1 MSAIL
6 TAESMR
12 SIARSLTTKHQFL
25 LNELTFMRVSNVAL
39 LTLAALASHNL
50 TANTSAN
57 PAAHPISP
65 QTPQAS
71 NFVDAVNNTESRRAE
86 SISEPETIAHEQ
98 FSSNTT
104 ASRRAESISESETI
118 AHEQFS
124 SNTTASRR
132 AESISEPETI
142 AHEQFSPRIAVQ
154 SPTGLLVAAAQP
166 DSSAGAKTKANTA
179 AISGDELT
187 KSLQE
192 TWLAKLIQTGVESNP
207 QVREV
212 LAFISPSSG
221 SDESGYGFNT
231 TITLLNILLIL
242 GTVFPPVTIA
252 FFWMMRRLV
261 IKHLV
266 ADANK
271 RLQGIGVLES
281 ELINSSQLTQKLRDE
296 LEAQIGAAK
305 QSIDFL
311 TRETEL
317 SKSSVEQIETLKSQF
332 IMHLQVLLKE
342 VDEKKSQIVREI
354 SQVPAV
360 VAKEA
365 LKSAPQPALNNS
377 PNSQTPPASDENL
390 IADDYIK
397 QAEGLYFQGNY
408 DEALVCLEKAVLA
421 NKNLDEAWY
430 WRGNVLI
437 RLQRPEEALACYDQ
451 AISIKPDNYELWYNK
466 AHLLGKLHR
475 YEEAI
480 ACYERASSS
489 ESRKYGCW
497 HSIAA
502 LLAKLQHYEEA
513 IASYDRAL
521 AIKATDSEIWHNR
534 GAMLAKVQ
542 QYAAAVESYD
552 RALAF
557 NPNRYET
564 WYNRGNMLWRLL
576 RYSDAIDSYDRA
588 ICIRPDKYE
597 VWYNRAAVLGKLQ
610 RYQESIES
618 YDKAI
623 AIKPQDFEVWHNRGA
638 AFDKLSQHE
647 AAIASYESAITLNPE
662 CYEAWFAKGESL
674 AKLQRNEEAIAA
686 YEKAIAIKPDS
697 YDAWRHVGIAL
708 SALKRYEEAM
718 AAYDRA
724 IAIKPENA
732 EAWRDRGAIV
742 SELKQDTDK
751 VDSGEKET

>member
-1 MSAIL
+1 
-6 TAESMR
+6 
-12 SIARSLTTKHQFL
+12 
-25 LNELTFMRVSNVAL
+25 MRVSNLAL

-57 PAAHPISP
+57 PAAPPISP

-71 NFVDAVNNTESRRAE
+71 NFVDAVNNTESG
-86 SISEPETIAHEQ
+86 
-98 FSSNTT
+98 
-104 ASRRAESISESETI
+104 
-118 AHEQFS
+118 
-124 SNTTASRR
+124 R

-142 AHEQFSPRIAVQ
+142 AHEQFSPNSTTSRRAEPISEPETIAHEQFSPRIAVK

-166 DSSAGAKTKANTA
+166 DLSATAKTKANTPA
-179 AISGDELT
+179 ESGDELT

-192 TWLAKLIQTGVESNP
+192 TWLAKLIETGAESNP

-212 LAFISPSSG
+212 FAFISPSSG
-221 SDESGYGFNT
+221 SAESGYGFNS

-252 FFWMMRRLV
+252 FFWMMRRLI
-261 IKHLV
+261 IKQLV

-271 RLQGIGVLES
+271 RLHGIGVLES
-281 ELINSSQLTQKLRDE
+281 ELINSSQLNQKLRDE
-296 LEAQIGAAK
+296 LEAHMGAAK
-305 QSIDFL
+305 QSLDFL

-332 IMHLQVLLKE
+332 LMHLQVLLKE
-342 VDEKKSQIVREI
+342 VDEKKYQIVQEI

-365 LKSAPQPALNNS
+365 LKIAPQPALNNS
-377 PNSQTPPASDENL
+377 QNSQTAPANDEKL

-421 NKNLDEAWY
+421 NKFLNEAWY
-430 WRGNVLI
+430 WRGNVLVK
-437 RLQRPEEALACYDQ
+437 LQRLEEALACYDQ
-451 AISIKPDNYELWYNK
+451 AILIKPDNYEAWYNK
-466 AHLLGKLHR
+466 ASLLAKLQK

-480 ACYERASSS
+480 VCYERASSS
-489 ESRKYGCW
+489 ESRKYACW

-502 LLAKLQHYEEA
+502 LLGQLQHYEEA

-542 QYAAAVESYD
+542 QYAAAVDSYD
-552 RALAF
+552 RALEL
-557 NPNRYET
+557 NPKRYET

-588 ICIRPDKYE
+588 IGIRQDKYE
-597 VWYNRAAVLGKLQ
+597 VWYNRAAVLGKMQ

-623 AIKPQDFEVWHNRGA
+623 ALKPQDFEVWHNRGV

-647 AAIASYESAITLNPE
+647 AAIASYESAITLNSE

-674 AKLQRNEEAIAA
+674 AKLQRQEEAIAA

-708 SALKRYEEAM
+708 SELKRYEEAM

-724 IAIKPENA
+724 IAIKPDNA
-732 EAWRDRGAIV
+732 EAWRDRGALV

-751 VDSGEKET
+751 IDSGESDITNASDSKVEQPKSADSM

>member
-1 MSAIL
+1 
-6 TAESMR
+6 
-12 SIARSLTTKHQFL
+12 
-25 LNELTFMRVSNVAL
+25 MRVSNVAL
-39 LTLAALASHNL
+39 LTLAALASQNL
-50 TANTSAN
+50 TTNTNAA
-57 PAAHPISP
+57 PAAHPVSP

-71 NFVDAVNNTESRRAE
+71 NFVDAINNTVSRPAE
-86 SISEPETIAHEQ
+86 SISA
-98 FSSNTT
+98 
-104 ASRRAESISESETI
+104 
-118 AHEQFS
+118 
-124 SNTTASRR
+124 
-132 AESISEPETI
+132 PETI
-142 AHEQFSPRIAVQ
+142 AHEQFSPRIAVK

-166 DSSAGAKTKANTA
+166 ELSAAAKTKANTPA
-179 AISGDELT
+179 SSGDELT

-192 TWLAKLIQTGVESNP
+192 TWLAKLIETGVESNP

-212 LAFISPSSG
+212 FAFISPPTG
-221 SDESGYGFNT
+221 SAESGYGFNT

-281 ELINSSQLTQKLRDE
+281 ELINSSQLTQKLRNE
-296 LEAQIGAAK
+296 LEAQMSAAK
-305 QSIDFL
+305 QSIEFL

-332 IMHLQVLLKE
+332 IMHLQVLLTE
-342 VDEKKSQIVREI
+342 VDEKKSQIVKEI

-365 LKSAPQPALNNS
+365 LKLAPQPPLNNS
-377 PNSQTPPASDENL
+377 QNSQTAPASDENF

-397 QAEGLYFQGNY
+397 QGEGLYFQGNY
-408 DEALVCLEKAVLA
+408 DEAAVCLEKAILT
-421 NKNLDEAWY
+421 NNNLDEAWY

-437 RLQRPEEALACYDQ
+437 RLQREEEALACYDQ
-451 AISIKPDNYELWYNK
+451 AISIKPDNYEAWYNK
-466 AHLLGKLHR
+466 AILLGKLQR

-502 LLAKLQHYEEA
+502 LLGKLQHYEEA

-521 AIKATDSEIWHNR
+521 AIKATDSEVWHNR
-534 GAMLAKVQ
+534 GAMLGKIQ
-542 QYAAAVESYD
+542 QHAAAVDSYD
-552 RALAF
+552 RALAL
-557 NPNRYET
+557 NPKRYET

-576 RYSDAIDSYDRA
+576 RYSDAVDSYDRA
-588 ICIRPDKYE
+588 IGIRPDKYE
-597 VWYNRAAVLGKLQ
+597 VWYNRAAVLGKMQ
-610 RYQESIES
+610 RYQESIAS

-623 AIKPQDFEVWHNRGA
+623 ALKPQDFEVWHNRGA

-647 AAIASYESAITLNPE
+647 AAIASYESAITLNSE
-662 CYEAWFAKGESL
+662 CYQAWFGKGESL
-674 AKLQRNEEAIAA
+674 AKLQRHEEAIAA

-697 YDAWRHVGIAL
+697 YDAWHHLGTAL
-708 SALKRYEEAM
+708 SGLKRYEEAM

-724 IAIKPENA
+724 LAIKPENA
-732 EAWRDRGAIV
+732 EAWRERGAIV
-742 SELKQDTDK
+742 SELKQDTE
-751 VDSGEKET
+751 GKESVEQET

>member
-1 MSAIL
+1 
-6 TAESMR
+6 
-12 SIARSLTTKHQFL
+12 
-25 LNELTFMRVSNVAL
+25 MRVSNVAL
-39 LTLAALASHNL
+39 LTLAALASQNL
-50 TANTSAN
+50 TTNTNAN
-57 PAAHPISP
+57 PAADPVSP

-71 NFVDAVNNTESRRAE
+71 NFVDAINNTVSRPAE
-86 SISEPETIAHEQ
+86 SISA
-98 FSSNTT
+98 
-104 ASRRAESISESETI
+104 
-118 AHEQFS
+118 
-124 SNTTASRR
+124 
-132 AESISEPETI
+132 PETI
-142 AHEQFSPRIAVQ
+142 AHEQFSPRIAIK

-166 DSSAGAKTKANTA
+166 ELSAAAKTKANIPA
-179 AISGDELT
+179 SSGDELT

-192 TWLAKLIQTGVESNP
+192 TWLAKLIETGVESNP

-212 LAFISPSSG
+212 FAFISPPTG
-221 SDESGYGFNT
+221 SAESGYGFNT

-252 FFWMMRRLV
+252 FFWMMRRLI
-261 IKHLV
+261 IKQLV

-281 ELINSSQLTQKLRDE
+281 ELINSSQLTQKLRNE
-296 LEAQIGAAK
+296 LEAQMSAAK

-317 SKSSVEQIETLKSQF
+317 SKSAVEQIETLKSQF
-332 IMHLQVLLKE
+332 IMHLQVLLTE
-342 VDEKKSQIVREI
+342 VYEKKSQIVQEI

-365 LKSAPQPALNNS
+365 LQLAPQPPLNNS
-377 PNSQTPPASDENL
+377 QNSQTAPASDENF

-397 QAEGLYFQGNY
+397 QGEGLYLQGNY
-408 DEALVCLEKAVLA
+408 HEAVVCLEKAILT
-421 NKNLDEAWY
+421 NNNLDEAWY

-437 RLQRPEEALACYDQ
+437 KLQRQEEALACYDQ
-451 AISIKPDNYELWYNK
+451 AISIRPDNYEAWYNK
-466 AHLLGKLHR
+466 AILLGKLQR

-480 ACYERASSS
+480 VCYERASSS

-502 LLAKLQHYEEA
+502 LLGKLQHYEEA

-534 GAMLAKVQ
+534 GAMLGKIE
-542 QYAAAVESYD
+542 QYAAAVDSYD
-552 RALAF
+552 RALEL
-557 NPNRYET
+557 NPKRYET

-576 RYSDAIDSYDRA
+576 RYSDAIASYDRA
-588 ICIRPDKYE
+588 IGIRPDKYE
-597 VWYNRAAVLGKLQ
+597 IWYNKGGVLGKMQ
-610 RYQESIES
+610 RYQEAIES

-623 AIKPQDFEVWHNRGA
+623 ALKPQDFEVWHNRGA

-647 AAIASYESAITLNPE
+647 AAIASYESAITLNSE
-662 CYEAWFAKGESL
+662 CYEAWFGKGESL

-697 YDAWRHVGIAL
+697 YDAWHHLGTAL
-708 SALKRYEEAM
+708 SGLKRYEEAM

-751 VDSGEKET
+751 IDSGEKET

>member
-1 MSAIL
+1 
-6 TAESMR
+6 
-12 SIARSLTTKHQFL
+12 
-25 LNELTFMRVSNVAL
+25 MRVSNLAL
-39 LTLAALASHNL
+39 LSLAALASHNL

-98 FSSNTT
+98 FSPNTT
-104 ASRRAESISESETI
+104 V
-118 AHEQFS
+118 
-124 SNTTASRR
+124 SRR

-142 AHEQFSPRIAVQ
+142 AHEQFSPRIAVK

-166 DSSAGAKTKANTA
+166 ELSAAAKTKANTPA
-179 AISGDELT
+179 SSGDELT

-192 TWLAKLIQTGVESNP
+192 TWLAKLIETGVESNP

-212 LAFISPSSG
+212 FAFISPPTGSS
-221 SDESGYGFNT
+221 ESGYGFNS

-252 FFWMMRRLV
+252 FFWMMRRLI

-281 ELINSSQLTQKLRDE
+281 ELINSSQLTQKLRNE
-296 LEAQIGAAK
+296 LEAQMGAAK
-305 QSIDFL
+305 QSLDFL

-332 IMHLQVLLKE
+332 IMHLQVLRTE
-342 VDEKKSQIVREI
+342 VDEKKSQIVQEI

-365 LKSAPQPALNNS
+365 LKVAHQPPLNNS
-377 PNSQTPPASDENL
+377 PTSQTAPASNENL

-408 DEALVCLEKAVLA
+408 DEALVCLEKSILA
-421 NKNLDEAWY
+421 NNNLEEAWY

-480 ACYERASSS
+480 ACYERASLS

-502 LLAKLQHYEEA
+502 LLGKLQHYEEA

-521 AIKATDSEIWHNR
+521 AIKATDSEVWHNR
-534 GAMLAKVQ
+534 GAMLGKIQ
-542 QYAAAVESYD
+542 QHAAAVDSYD
-552 RALAF
+552 RALEL
-557 NPNRYET
+557 NPKRYET

-588 ICIRPDKYE
+588 IGIRPDKYE
-597 VWYNRAAVLGKLQ
+597 VWYNRAAVLGKMQ

-623 AIKPQDFEVWHNRGA
+623 ALKPQDFEVWHNRGA

-647 AAIASYESAITLNPE
+647 AAIASYESAITFNSE
-662 CYEAWFAKGESL
+662 CYEAWFGKGESL

-686 YEKAIAIKPDS
+686 YEKVIAIKPDS
-697 YDAWRHVGIAL
+697 YDVWHHLGTAL
-708 SALKRYEEAM
+708 SKLKRYEEAM

-732 EAWRDRGAIV
+732 EAWRDRGAII
-742 SELKQDTDK
+742 SELKQDTE
-751 VDSGEKET
+751 GKESVEQET